1 VSKTYPVSTSTQL
14 STVLRA
20 MRKSKGLTQE
30 KLGHL
35 MGVSQKRM
43 AAIEAKPE
51 RTSFDQISQLVS
63 ALGGR
68 LTIEVPGHVE
78 EEKFPSMLREDSGIN
93 W

>member
-1 VSKTYPVSTSTQL
+1 
-14 STVLRA
+14 

-68 LTIEVPGHVE
+68 ITVEIPNYVE
-78 EEKFPSMLREDSGIN
+78 EVKFPNRLGEDSGVN